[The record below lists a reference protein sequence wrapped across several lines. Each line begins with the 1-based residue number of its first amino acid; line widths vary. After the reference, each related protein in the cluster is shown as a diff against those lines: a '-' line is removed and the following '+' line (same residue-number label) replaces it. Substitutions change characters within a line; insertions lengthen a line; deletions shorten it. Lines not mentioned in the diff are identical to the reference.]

1 MLCST
6 SPCYIIS
13 HFELIRLMSSLV
25 DHFALLFA
33 EFYPSDFML
42 WGLFFF
48 FQFIQINFNFEPVLQ
63 SAYPLFSFML
73 SANLYILSVH

>member
-13 HFELIRLMSSLV
+13 HFGLIHLMSSIV
-25 DHFALLFA
+25 DHFSLLFA

-42 WGLFFF
+42 WGFF
-48 FQFIQINFNFEPVLQ
+48 FQFIQINFNFELVLQ
-63 SAYPLFSFML
+63 TAYTLFSFML
-73 SANLYILSVH
+73 STNLYILSVH